1 MSWKKILVKALLF
14 IAFVPGV
21 LVTLPPGGSPT
32 TVLVVHG
39 LLYAVVSMYVWKM
52 LKGM

>member
-1 MSWKKILVKALLF
+1 MWQKILFKALLF

-21 LVTLPPGGSPT
+21 LITLPPGGSPM

-39 LLYAVVSMYVWKM
+39 LLYAVVSMYIWKM
-52 LKGM
+52 MKRM